1 MNAVLKR
8 QVFSLEDR
16 IEVVLNPEQTAV
28 PEQNPLADLVEEFVE
43 LYTKLA
49 PDLDRY
55 EIVKKKLGAAAALD
69 KSSNPITLA
78 GYTHLI
84 DYTAPAESLV
94 CCVNVAEFIA
104 QTNAWSALT
113 VSVTEARKQLS
124 AAQLARLFEKKAG
137 SRRFRRIR

>member
-8 QVFSLEDR
+8 HEDKLEV
-16 IEVVLNPEQTAV
+16 ILNPEQTAV
-28 PEQNPLADLVEEFVE
+28 PEQNPLAELVEEFVE

-55 EIVKKKLGAAAALD
+55 EIVKKKLGAAVALD
-69 KSSNPITLA
+69 KSSCPVTLA

-94 CCVNVAEFIA
+94 CSVNAAEFIA

-124 AAQLARLFEKKAG
+124 AAQLAMLFEKKTGA
-137 SRRFRRIR
+137 RRFRRIR